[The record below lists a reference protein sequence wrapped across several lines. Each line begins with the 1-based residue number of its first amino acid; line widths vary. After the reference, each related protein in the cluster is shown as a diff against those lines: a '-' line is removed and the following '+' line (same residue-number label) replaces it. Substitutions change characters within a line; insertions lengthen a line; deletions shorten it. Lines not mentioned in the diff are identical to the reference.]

1 MLDQALDEF
10 FPPKLINVQRENL
23 GHFPVNGDQTGA
35 TLSWYCLSL
44 QFLSPPEGGAL
55 HARLDCAL
63 VLSPG
68 FGHQVGFS
76 FLQTSSVRCLL
87 LFGELPAYFLTHHI
101 LQETQKRQQMKANAV
116 SHNTDTTDRQTA
128 TEGSLAVSATDQL
141 FFSKFGQ
148 CWVIHTDGKCD
159 NTFVL
164 LYAAN
169 LSGFLCL
176 HCI

>member
-1 MLDQALDEF
+1 MS
-10 FPPKLINVQRENL
+10 P
-23 GHFPVNGDQTGA
+23 
-35 TLSWYCLSL
+35 

-55 HARLDCAL
+55 HARFDRAL

-68 FGHQVGFS
+68 FCHQVGFS

-101 LQETQKRQQMKANAV
+101 LEETQKRQQMKAHAV
-116 SHNTDTTDRQTA
+116 SHKTDTTDRQTA
-128 TEGSLAVSATDQL
+128 TERSLAVSATDQL

-148 CWVIHTDGKCD
+148 CWVTHTVGKCD

-176 HCI
+176 HYI